1 MPGRGGRRVE
11 GPVRTEREHAA
22 DLYTIQ
28 DNRFKANSWELL
40 VFSKEAGNL
49 GFYVKL
55 LYF

>member
-1 MPGRGGRRVE
+1 MPGWGGRRVE

-40 VFSKEAGNL
+40 VFQKKL
-49 GFYVKL
+49 GIWVFM
-55 LYF
+55 